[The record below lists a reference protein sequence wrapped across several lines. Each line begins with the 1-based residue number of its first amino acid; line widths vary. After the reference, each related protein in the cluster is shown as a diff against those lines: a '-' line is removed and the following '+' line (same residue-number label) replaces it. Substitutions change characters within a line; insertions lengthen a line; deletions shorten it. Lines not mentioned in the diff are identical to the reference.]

1 MGDRSTGLVR
11 DTCSIPEQPLNGP
24 IYMSDLTVDP
34 STITFSKHI
43 GDSFTLDEFY
53 DIDMFT
59 LEPQYTE
66 LGIEEIEPPQSPTEN
81 RKMDDVDNE
90 PESEDETCP
99 ARGHKRKLDD
109 LDDHSNDSD
118 GDTEAIKT
126 EILSRRRRRKVG
138 DGDSE
143 HDDALTGSEPESED
157 TEDATS
163 KPKRKIS
170 NTDRGTESDDT
181 DSAATISKP
190 DIDDA
195 GSASESE
202 DIEGDKDQPHDIGT
216 LVSSEFNSII
226 IISPESEDTESDRDT
241 GKKYWEII

>member
-1 MGDRSTGLVR
+1 MEPVQDAY
-11 DTCSIPEQPLNGP
+11 SIPDHSP
-24 IYMSDLTVDP
+24 DLTVDP
-34 STITFSKHI
+34 SMITFSKHI
-43 GDSFTLDEFY
+43 GDSLTLDEFY
-53 DIDMFT
+53 DFDIFD
-59 LEPQYTE
+59 LELHCTE
-66 LGIEEIEPPQSPTEN
+66 NGSMEIEPPQNPTDN
-81 RKMDDVDNE
+81 HKMDVVDDE
-90 PESEDETCP
+90 PESEDETFPATFP